1 MEYEWSAF
9 SVFLGRRHDCTTC
22 FSHPRPLDHFSLL
35 IYRRMGR
42 QSTCRLVLLLA
53 VTLCAIQA
61 SHSTALGGPSV
72 KYIKD
77 DILDNELTSGEETS
91 PGDALPKIS
100 TPKVKELPAETT
112 TKSPPKKKS
121 TPPSRETTISEE
133 ALKDLME
140 AAKHS
145 QILGE
150 DPHFNKML
158 EKENATVSES
168 SGKSS
173 NSSEDNYSDD
183 DIDDD
188 YDYNYNY
195 DDDKETTTAAAK
207 KDASKSTTTTKPKL
221 QPIMD
226 STSSSPKVT
235 IHQFPGNKDFIELS

>member
-1 MEYEWSAF
+1 
-9 SVFLGRRHDCTTC
+9 
-22 FSHPRPLDHFSLL
+22 
-35 IYRRMGR
+35 MGR